1 MKRTSSSSSVHR
13 DASGVAAAE
22 PADALRLLRDTPT
35 PRPSNEEHDAHE
47 LGAGASP
54 VLDRT
59 SIV

>member
-1 MKRTSSSSSVHR
+1 MDEAVHR